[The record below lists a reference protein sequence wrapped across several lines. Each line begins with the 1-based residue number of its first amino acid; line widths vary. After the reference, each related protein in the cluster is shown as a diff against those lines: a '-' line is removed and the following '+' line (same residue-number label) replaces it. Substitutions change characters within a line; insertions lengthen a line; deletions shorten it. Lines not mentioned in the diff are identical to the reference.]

1 LGASARG
8 AQVTTGSPAASEVA
22 RRLWE
27 RAADGASAPEQLA
40 TAADRMCTELR
51 VGLGRWI
58 GTEGY
63 QALVDRAL
71 VQTRKQH
78 PALDGFSCLGGDE
91 PGTAAAVGKHGTSQV
106 AEGLVATVAAV
117 IELLGRIIG
126 AEMAVRLVEQIAVPG
141 PRGVVSNKTEGGRD
155 G

>member
-1 LGASARG
+1 
-8 AQVTTGSPAASEVA
+8 
-22 RRLWE
+22 
-27 RAADGASAPEQLA
+27 
-40 TAADRMCTELR
+40 MCGELH

-71 VQTRKQH
+71 AQTRAEH
-78 PALDGFSCLGGDE
+78 PSLDGFSCLGGDGSGTVAAMGAH
-91 PGTAAAVGKHGTSQV
+91 GTAQV
-106 AEGLVATVAAV
+106 SAGLVAMVTAV

-126 AEMAVRLVEQIAVPG
+126 AEMAVRLVEQIAVPS
-141 PRGVVSNKTEGGRD
+141 PRGNVSSKTGGERD